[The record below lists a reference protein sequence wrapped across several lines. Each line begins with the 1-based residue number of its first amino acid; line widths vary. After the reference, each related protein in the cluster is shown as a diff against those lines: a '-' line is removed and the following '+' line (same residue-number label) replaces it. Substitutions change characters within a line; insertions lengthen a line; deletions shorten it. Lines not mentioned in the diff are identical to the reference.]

1 MGNDPCFGIPIL
13 EIPSDQS
20 SSSDSI
26 HIIVHPDHQISEHN
40 SKWTKDHL
48 LENIIGELARP
59 IKAIQES
66 ELKGYPNRLEVILKN
81 KDRLVAR
88 GYRQE
93 EGIDFEESFAPIVK
107 RIENEAKTVRGTVAV
122 RGGRHVSTSNLENQP
137 KLSDNQLDLHL
148 TVDFHS
154 LLARV
159 NDREVSDNMIG
170 QTNSPQ
176 CPCRPVN
183 VRFLPNDE
191 VVLMCN
197 PTPNFFDNSPNFSDP
212 HQQYSTYFCNNCGN
226 NHYDGFDCPSLV
238 QFNFEPKPCNNQ
250 DEKRIAKEKEAARQE
265 EEKRIAKE
273 KEAAELEAKRK
284 SQECL
289 NIEEKSI
296 PQASIRSRKSRIDP
310 TLRNFTISTKCI
322 PFSTVKTVN
331 SLKMGDKHLDT
342 QKGSLESSVKDP
354 IPIPRES
361 DVISDDDCDDDYQKR
376 FDLKV
381 QQLWM
386 PSIYDENN
394 KIREC
399 HLIRS
404 SAITPDLPIPDSLI
418 MEDEHLDTI
427 PVTESANTIKSSVED
442 LVPTPS
448 ESADLSD
455 GESECDVPINDDSP
469 ESHFSTFDNP
479 LFDSNDD
486 FSSDDESLSE
496 EEIQKDEFKYFSNPL
511 YDLDDEIITN
521 EKILPN
527 QKDLDVVIPIPPG
540 IDERCFNAESDLLES
555 LLNRDSPIDST
566 KIDSIFDE
574 FSLPRPPEESNSEI
588 SDATIESLSPSP
600 ILKHNSKIADTIVE
614 SLSPPPIPVEDS
626 DSLMEDIN
634 LFLASDDSMPSGI
647 ELFNDYARR
656 KGDYSVFLKNC

>member
-1 MGNDPCFGIPIL
+1 MDYQCTQPSEEIEKIIQRTQERGI
-13 EIPSDQS
+13 EICRQNEELNR
-20 SSSDSI
+20 
-26 HIIVHPDHQISEHN
+26 VHEETMQMLR
-40 SKWTKDHL
+40 KL
-48 LENIIGELARP
+48 
-59 IKAIQES
+59 IK
-66 ELKGYPNRLEVILKN
+66 
-81 KDRLVAR
+81 
-88 GYRQE
+88 
-93 EGIDFEESFAPIVK
+93 
-107 RIENEAKTVRGTVAV
+107 
-122 RGGRHVSTSNLENQP
+122 
-137 KLSDNQLDLHL
+137 
-148 TVDFHS
+148 
-154 LLARV
+154 
-159 NDREVSDNMIG
+159 
-170 QTNSPQ
+170 
-176 CPCRPVN
+176 
-183 VRFLPNDE
+183 
-191 VVLMCN
+191 
-197 PTPNFFDNSPNFSDP
+197 
-212 HQQYSTYFCNNCGN
+212 
-226 NHYDGFDCPSLV
+226 V
-238 QFNFEPKPCNNQ
+238 Q
-250 DEKRIAKEKEAARQE
+250 D
-265 EEKRIAKE
+265 EKRIAKE

-310 TLRNFTISTKCI
+310 TLRNFTISTKRI

-399 HLIRS
+399 YMIRS
-404 SAITPDLPIPDSLI
+404 SAVTPDLPIPDSLI

-442 LVPTPS
+442 LVPILS

-455 GESECDVPINDDSP
+455 GESKCDVPINDDSP
-469 ESHFSTFDNP
+469 ESYFSTFDNP
-479 LFDSNDD
+479 LFDSNND

-527 QKDLDVVIPIPPG
+527 QKDLDVVISIPPG

-574 FSLPRPPEESNSEI
+574 FSLPRPPEER
-588 SDATIESLSPSP
+588 
-600 ILKHNSKIADTIVE
+600 NSKIADTIIE
-614 SLSPPPIPVEDS
+614 SLSLPLIPVEDS
-626 DSLMEDIN
+626 NSLMEEID
-634 LFLASDDSMPSGI
+634 LFLASDDSMPPGI
-647 ELFNDYARR
+647 EIDDYDSE
-656 KGDYSVFLKNC
+656 GDIRFLEELLSSDSPP

>member
-1 MGNDPCFGIPIL
+1 
-13 EIPSDQS
+13 
-20 SSSDSI
+20 
-26 HIIVHPDHQISEHN
+26 
-40 SKWTKDHL
+40 
-48 LENIIGELARP
+48 
-59 IKAIQES
+59 
-66 ELKGYPNRLEVILKN
+66 
-81 KDRLVAR
+81 
-88 GYRQE
+88 
-93 EGIDFEESFAPIVK
+93 
-107 RIENEAKTVRGTVAV
+107 
-122 RGGRHVSTSNLENQP
+122 
-137 KLSDNQLDLHL
+137 
-148 TVDFHS
+148 
-154 LLARV
+154 
-159 NDREVSDNMIG
+159 
-170 QTNSPQ
+170 
-176 CPCRPVN
+176 
-183 VRFLPNDE
+183 
-191 VVLMCN
+191 
-197 PTPNFFDNSPNFSDP
+197 
-212 HQQYSTYFCNNCGN
+212 
-226 NHYDGFDCPSLV
+226 
-238 QFNFEPKPCNNQ
+238 
-250 DEKRIAKEKEAARQE
+250 EKRIFEEAARQE

-310 TLRNFTISTKCI
+310 TLSNFTVSTKRI
-322 PFSTVKTVN
+322 PLSDFIPPVTPNVKTVN
-331 SLKMGDKHLDT
+331 SLRMGDKHLDT

-361 DVISDDDCDDDYQKR
+361 DVISDGDCDDYQKR

-399 HLIRS
+399 YMIRP

-486 FSSDDESLSE
+486 FSSDDESNSE

-521 EKILPN
+521 EEILPN

-555 LLNRDSPIDST
+555 
-566 KIDSIFDE
+566 
-574 FSLPRPPEESNSEI
+574 
-588 SDATIESLSPSP
+588 
-600 ILKHNSKIADTIVE
+600 
-614 SLSPPPIPVEDS
+614 
-626 DSLMEDIN
+626 
-634 LFLASDDSMPSGI
+634 
-647 ELFNDYARR
+647 
-656 KGDYSVFLKNC
+656 

>member
-1 MGNDPCFGIPIL
+1 MDYQCTQAE
-13 EIPSDQS
+13 EIERNR
-20 SSSDSI
+20 
-26 HIIVHPDHQISEHN
+26 VHEETMQMLREM
-40 SKWTKDHL
+40 
-48 LENIIGELARP
+48 
-59 IKAIQES
+59 IKIQE
-66 ELKGYPNRLEVILKN
+66 
-81 KDRLVAR
+81 
-88 GYRQE
+88 
-93 EGIDFEESFAPIVK
+93 
-107 RIENEAKTVRGTVAV
+107 
-122 RGGRHVSTSNLENQP
+122 
-137 KLSDNQLDLHL
+137 
-148 TVDFHS
+148 
-154 LLARV
+154 
-159 NDREVSDNMIG
+159 
-170 QTNSPQ
+170 
-176 CPCRPVN
+176 
-183 VRFLPNDE
+183 
-191 VVLMCN
+191 
-197 PTPNFFDNSPNFSDP
+197 
-212 HQQYSTYFCNNCGN
+212 
-226 NHYDGFDCPSLV
+226 
-238 QFNFEPKPCNNQ
+238 
-250 DEKRIAKEKEAARQE
+250 EKRIFEEAARQE

-310 TLRNFTISTKCI
+310 TLRNFTISTKRI

-354 IPIPRES
+354 IPIPSES
-361 DVISDDDCDDDYQKR
+361 DVISDGDCDDDYQKR

-386 PSIYDENN
+386 PSIYDENS

-399 HLIRS
+399 YMIRP
-404 SAITPDLPIPDSLI
+404 SAITPDLPILDSLI

-427 PVTESANTIKSSVED
+427 PVTESANTIKSRVED

-455 GESECDVPINDDSP
+455 GESECDMPINDDSP

-527 QKDLDVVIPIPPG
+527 QKDLDVDIPIPPG
-540 IDERCFNAESDLLES
+540 IDKPCFNAESDLLES

-574 FSLPRPPEESNSEI
+574 FSLPRPPEESNSEY
-588 SDATIESLSPSP
+588 SDATIESLFPS
-600 ILKHNSKIADTIVE
+600 
-614 SLSPPPIPVEDS
+614 PIPVEDS
-626 DSLMEDIN
+626 DSLMEEID
-634 LFLASDDSMPSGI
+634 LFLASDDSMPPGI
-647 ELFNDYARR
+647 EIDDYDSEGDIRFLEELLSSDSPPLLENESFSLDHFDDPSLPRPPPEPPDVEICFNFEPDA
-656 KGDYSVFLKNC
+656 GDFINKVVGDISEHDVLMPNLLPTQLTLCLVFDLLLPFSSENEDKVFNPGIFSSPFSSHQAKITFDFSESPMMISGGDIPHLDVPYLHFYPP

>member
-1 MGNDPCFGIPIL
+1 MQML
-13 EIPSDQS
+13 REM
-20 SSSDSI
+20 
-26 HIIVHPDHQISEHN
+26 
-40 SKWTKDHL
+40 
-48 LENIIGELARP
+48 
-59 IKAIQES
+59 IKIQE
-66 ELKGYPNRLEVILKN
+66 
-81 KDRLVAR
+81 
-88 GYRQE
+88 
-93 EGIDFEESFAPIVK
+93 
-107 RIENEAKTVRGTVAV
+107 
-122 RGGRHVSTSNLENQP
+122 
-137 KLSDNQLDLHL
+137 
-148 TVDFHS
+148 
-154 LLARV
+154 
-159 NDREVSDNMIG
+159 
-170 QTNSPQ
+170 
-176 CPCRPVN
+176 
-183 VRFLPNDE
+183 
-191 VVLMCN
+191 
-197 PTPNFFDNSPNFSDP
+197 
-212 HQQYSTYFCNNCGN
+212 
-226 NHYDGFDCPSLV
+226 
-238 QFNFEPKPCNNQ
+238 
-250 DEKRIAKEKEAARQE
+250 EKRIFEEAMRQE

-273 KEAAELEAKRK
+273 KEAAKLEAKCK
-284 SQECL
+284 DQECL
-289 NIEEKSI
+289 NIKEKSI
-296 PQASIRSRKSRIDP
+296 PQASTRSKKFRIDP
-310 TLRNFTISTKCI
+310 TLSNFTISTKRI

-354 IPIPRES
+354 IPIPSES
-361 DVISDDDCDDDYQKR
+361 DVISDGDCDDYQKR

-399 HLIRS
+399 YIIRP

-600 ILKHNSKIADTIVE
+600 IL
-614 SLSPPPIPVEDS
+614 VEDS
-626 DSLMEDIN
+626 DSLMEEID

-647 ELFNDYARR
+647 EIVDYDSE
-656 KGDYSVFLKNC
+656 GDIRFLEELLSK